1 MLEQRSR
8 YLAPILL
15 VLSAWFSGLACNSNA
30 PQSAAVGNTASAE
43 NQTGVRRGAVVRWAE
58 GPSLS
63 PPLGLMANAA
73 VEAGEGEP
81 EAPLRRPIGGNTFPN
96 FVEKNPDYGSQHL
109 TPNMPPI
116 LVRFAGLGFGF
127 PGFSP
132 SGTPPDTNG
141 DVGPNHYVH
150 IVNSSFVVLDRTD
163 GHVLAGPMRIN
174 VPFQGFSGANGAC
187 ATTNQ
192 GDPLIIYDRHA
203 DRWIISQL
211 TPVHFASGPN
221 YECVAISRTGDPTL
235 SSQWY
240 RYVFGPYTVQNG
252 INALNDYPK
261 TGVWPDAYYTT
272 YNMFTAQ
279 SAGFRGAKFVVWE
292 RAAMVA
298 GFPAREIEFQTF
310 SDPRGMDGYGG
321 ALPSDWDGRFF
332 PPANAPNLIISD
344 DNTPAGQHGMGPVL
358 QIWKIHVDWINPE
371 QSTITDIPENCPPAI
386 LNGPCPILVNVN
398 NFKLPCDD
406 TAGNCVPQVDTT
418 NRLDTLGD
426 RLMYRLPY
434 RNFPADHESI
444 LVSRSVDPGTNAPV
458 AVRWYELQNPIG
470 QTFAD
475 GQRLVQQGT
484 HMPNDGKYRW
494 MMSMAQDHVG
504 NMAVGM
510 SQSSPNIHP
519 EIWIAG
525 RKFDD
530 PPNTLPQDE
539 VQMTQGTSSDNTP
552 TRWGDYSMLVL
563 DPVDDCTFWYTTE
576 YMAAP
581 QTSGFEYRTDVGNFK
596 FDTCQANE
604 DNYGFEMPDSVEV
617 NTATTFNITKRH
629 SDGTIDDGYNGTA
642 DLRSTD
648 PRVQGLPDNV
658 TFTAGRVDNVPATFQ
673 TTGFRTVIAT
683 DHSALTI
690 QGWGNTIITGG
701 PATSIAVL
709 NPFPALLR
717 SGSQGSVTF
726 VAHDSLGNIA
736 SGYNATVDVT
746 YSDPDHT
753 GPATLTFVNGIGE
766 LLNVT
771 LITTGMQTITIRDPA
786 RPELTAVANT
796 TVDPY
801 KYFFSNVPPTPTAG
815 QPFSFHLQA
824 MDRMRRPATTYTNR
838 DVRMSA
844 ASDPRATFPPTVT
857 FTNGEADVSPATL
870 FLAGGRTPI
879 TATDTRNAAVT
890 SNTNAQADI
899 GQANV
904 SPSVQPATTTT
915 FILRVG
921 PTVDFPTAITNGS
934 PVTVVCS
941 ARDAYNNL
949 ANFNGNVR
957 FTSDDP
963 GAELPPETTL
973 VNGQRGGL
981 MFRFHTDNVRRV
993 TTTSVDEPTLHGTT
1007 AGTYVHPDHFAFDAI
1022 AGQTCAS
1029 TTVHASARLA
1039 NGNLDTTYDHL
1050 GTTPSSTDTAA
1061 TFNPATVTF
1070 TGGQATFGVTFSQ
1083 VGQPTVRLRDNI
1095 LPSLSTVSSA
1105 ANITLALTSSLLF
1118 NGTPST
1124 AQIGTPVTFGLAAK
1138 NACGNPTTEATV
1150 HFTSDDPQASLPSD
1164 TSFAGSGGTISNLPV
1179 TFNTA
1184 GNHNIVATKVG
1195 GGATATSSVISV
1207 TGSTQQPPQPQTAN
1221 TGCSATAGGSAGPF
1235 ALMGLILAGWQL
1247 AQGMRAS
1254 RRRG

>member
-63 PPLGLMANAA
+63 APLGLMANAA

-150 IVNSSFVVLDRTD
+150 IVNSSFVVLDKTD
-163 GHVLAGPMRIN
+163 GHVLPPGPMRIN
-174 VPFQGFSGANGAC
+174 VPFMGFGGANGAC

-235 SSQWY
+235 QWY
-240 RYVFGPYTVQNG
+240 RYAFGPYTVQNG

-344 DNTPAGQHGMGPVL
+344 DNTPAGQPGRGPVL

-786 RPELTAVANT
+786 RPELTANT
-796 TVDPY
+796 SFPMCH
-801 KYFFSNVPPTPTAG
+801 PPRPPVSRSAFICRPWTECAG
-815 QPFSFHLQA
+815 
-824 MDRMRRPATTYTNR
+824 
-838 DVRMSA
+838 
-844 ASDPRATFPPTVT
+844 PR
-857 FTNGEADVSPATL
+857 L
-870 FLAGGRTPI
+870 PI
-879 TATDTRNAAVT
+879 R
-890 SNTNAQADI
+890 I
-899 GQANV
+899 
-904 SPSVQPATTTT
+904 
-915 FILRVG
+915 
-921 PTVDFPTAITNGS
+921 
-934 PVTVVCS
+934 
-941 ARDAYNNL
+941 
-949 ANFNGNVR
+949 
-957 FTSDDP
+957 
-963 GAELPPETTL
+963 
-973 VNGQRGGL
+973 
-981 MFRFHTDNVRRV
+981 
-993 TTTSVDEPTLHGTT
+993 
-1007 AGTYVHPDHFAFDAI
+1007 
-1022 AGQTCAS
+1022 
-1029 TTVHASARLA
+1029 
-1039 NGNLDTTYDHL
+1039 
-1050 GTTPSSTDTAA
+1050 
-1061 TFNPATVTF
+1061 
-1070 TGGQATFGVTFSQ
+1070 ATFG
-1083 VGQPTVRLRDNI
+1083 
-1095 LPSLSTVSSA
+1095 
-1105 ANITLALTSSLLF
+1105 
-1118 NGTPST
+1118 
-1124 AQIGTPVTFGLAAK
+1124 
-1138 NACGNPTTEATV
+1138 
-1150 HFTSDDPQASLPSD
+1150 
-1164 TSFAGSGGTISNLPV
+1164 
-1179 TFNTA
+1179 
-1184 GNHNIVATKVG
+1184 
-1195 GGATATSSVISV
+1195 
-1207 TGSTQQPPQPQTAN
+1207 
-1221 TGCSATAGGSAGPF
+1221 
-1235 ALMGLILAGWQL
+1235 
-1247 AQGMRAS
+1247 
-1254 RRRG
+1254 